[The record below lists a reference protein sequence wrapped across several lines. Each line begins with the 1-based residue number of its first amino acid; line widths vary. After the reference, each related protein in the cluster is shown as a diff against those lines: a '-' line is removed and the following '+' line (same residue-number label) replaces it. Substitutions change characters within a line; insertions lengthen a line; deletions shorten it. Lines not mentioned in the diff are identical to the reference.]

1 MTFTSAQFN
10 EMIKNLDADKIYH
23 RQLEYNGKKYPHR
36 RGHTCDDDRGFYK
49 DGIEVFKFKDNK
61 YILRS
66 YTAWD
71 GEVMISNEIR
81 FNKDKKILKTM
92 VNLFGLSNKELIP
105 FSASEGLLNLDE
117 FLQGILCDWV
127 DDEDRL
133 CIIKPK

>member
-1 MTFTSAQFN
+1 MTFTSTQFN

-23 RQLEYNGKKYPHR
+23 RQLEYNGKKYSHR
-36 RGHTCDDDRGFYK
+36 NGFKCDDDRGYYK

-133 CIIKPK
+133 CIIKSK

>member
-1 MTFTSAQFN
+1 MTYTSTQFN

-23 RQLEYNGKKYPHR
+23 RQLDFNGKKYPHKT
-36 RGHTCDDDRGFYK
+36 GFKCDDDSGYYK
-49 DGIEVFKFKDNK
+49 DGIEVFKFKHNK

-66 YTAWD
+66 YSTWS

-127 DDEDRL
+127 DDEDRM
-133 CIIKPK
+133 CIIKK